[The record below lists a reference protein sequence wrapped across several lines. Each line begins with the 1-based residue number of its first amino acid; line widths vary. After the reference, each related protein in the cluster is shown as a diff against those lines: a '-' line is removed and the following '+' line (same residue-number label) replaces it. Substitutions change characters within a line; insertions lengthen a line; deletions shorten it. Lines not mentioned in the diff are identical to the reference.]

1 MEETVKPGGNKTDR
15 LRLLTVVI
23 PARDEE
29 ECVASTVEQLNLEL
43 RLNQIPHEIVVVDD
57 GSSDRT
63 WEILQATGK
72 RIEELRPVQNHGP
85 HGFGRAIACGFGHMH
100 GDAVVLMMADE
111 SDDCRDVVRYWKL
124 LNEGWDCVFGS
135 RFVKGGGVI
144 DYPWLKLKLNRL
156 ANTFLR
162 FLFNISLNDTTNA
175 FKAYRRTVI
184 DGCQPLI
191 APHFNLTVE
200 IPLKAIVRGFSWTV
214 IPITWR
220 NRRVGAAKLKI
231 KEMGSRYLFICLYV
245 WWEKY
250 FSRRDYKKQRS

>member
-1 MEETVKPGGNKTDR
+1 METKTDR

-63 WEILQATGK
+63 WEILQAAAK

-85 HGFGRAIACGFGHMH
+85 HGFGRAISCGFGHMH

-135 RFVKGGGVI
+135 RFVRGGGVT

-162 FLFNISLNDTTNA
+162 SSLTS
-175 FKAYRRTVI
+175 
-184 DGCQPLI
+184 
-191 APHFNLTVE
+191 H
-200 IPLKAIVRGFSWTV
+200 
-214 IPITWR
+214 
-220 NRRVGAAKLKI
+220 
-231 KEMGSRYLFICLYV
+231 
-245 WWEKY
+245 
-250 FSRRDYKKQRS
+250 

>member
-1 MEETVKPGGNKTDR
+1 MQRAQKLAGDGYRRRGSKKSWRRLLITPKRTRNGLRLVTVSDLLNTTISLMEEPVKPDGNKANR

-63 WEILQATGK
+63 WEILQEAGK

-85 HGFGRAIACGFGHMH
+85 HGFGRAISCGFGHIH

-144 DYPWLKLKLNRL
+144 DYPKL
-156 ANTFLR
+156 
-162 FLFNISLNDTTNA
+162 
-175 FKAYRRTVI
+175 
-184 DGCQPLI
+184 
-191 APHFNLTVE
+191 
-200 IPLKAIVRGFSWTV
+200 
-214 IPITWR
+214 
-220 NRRVGAAKLKI
+220 
-231 KEMGSRYLFICLYV
+231 
-245 WWEKY
+245 
-250 FSRRDYKKQRS
+250 